1 MTAPAADVLHRPVAA
16 LVRAYGAPA
25 AVASRDDGQRF
36 VFADGPASVTAVVDD
51 EATVHA
57 VDLALP
63 AGTPYALALDDGKPH
78 RLTFGVTT
86 SLGARDEL
94 AADAENE
101 GPNFRVFRLGAGS
114 DAVLVFDPATSL
126 LTRIVLGDRGALLR
140 LGYLADPQPVQQ
152 RFPYAAPKL
161 RHTDVPEGSG
171 AKATVLRL
179 DLDRGGVVRN
189 VAVVVPSG
197 DAAFDDELVKRLGG
211 DAYAPAKLGGR
222 AIGASVY
229 REVRH

>member
-1 MTAPAADVLHRPVAA
+1 MIAPAADVLHRPVAA
-16 LVRAYGAPA
+16 LVRAYGVPA
-25 AVASRDDGQRF
+25 SVASRDDGQRF

-51 EATVHA
+51 EATIHA
-57 VDLALP
+57 VDVALP
-63 AGTPYALALDDGKPH
+63 AGTPYTVELEGKAH

-86 SLGARDEL
+86 SLAARDEL

-101 GPNFRVFRLGAGS
+101 GASFRVFRLGSGS
-114 DAVLVFDPATSL
+114 DVVLVFEPATNT
-126 LTRIVLGDRGALLR
+126 LTRVVLGDRGALLR
-140 LGYLADPQPVQQ
+140 LGYLTDPQPLQE

-161 RHTDVPEGSG
+161 RRSDVPEGSG
-171 AKATVLRL
+171 PKATVLRL
-179 DLDRGGVVRN
+179 DLDRGGVVRK

-197 DAAFDDELVKRLGG
+197 DAAFDDELARRLGS